1 MLGMQSVASVCN
13 EFIDLGIFW
22 PQAIDRA
29 KKTHANR
36 AAKFSWGEILG
47 LQLLDLDP
55 TIHADRDD
63 PLSTYSQK
71 WAFFDSPSPL
81 HAL

>member
-1 MLGMQSVASVCN
+1 MLSMKNFRTVRVITLGMQSVASVCN

-36 AAKFSWGEILG
+36 PAKIFGENPG
-47 LQLLDLDP
+47 S
-55 TIHADRDD
+55 AM
-63 PLSTYSQK
+63 
-71 WAFFDSPSPL
+71 A
-81 HAL
+81 